1 MHGEKLKL
9 LHIDQQLLL
18 LLISFPKTSR
28 DRVDTVSKYVDG
40 LKIGVE
46 LS

>member
-1 MHGEKLKL
+1 MHGAILKL

-18 LLISFPKTSR
+18 LISFQKTNR
-28 DRVDTVSKYVDG
+28 DRVDTVSKYVHG